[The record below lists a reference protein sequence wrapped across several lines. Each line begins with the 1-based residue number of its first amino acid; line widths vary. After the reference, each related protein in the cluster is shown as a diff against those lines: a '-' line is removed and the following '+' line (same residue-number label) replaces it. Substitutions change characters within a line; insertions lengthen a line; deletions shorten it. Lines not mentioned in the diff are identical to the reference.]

1 MKSTLL
7 PLALV
12 WLAAH
17 AVVLGLI
24 LSLKFLT
31 AKTVAL
37 LLIVGAGLWFV
48 MGRRK
53 PLALPAPRGMV

>member
-1 MKSTLL
+1 
-7 PLALV
+7 V

-17 AVVLGLI
+17 AAVLGLI